1 VFQLIVDELPKLK
14 SDWENGGEGGREV
27 GENRMLQF
35 LCIRLSWK
43 KVGTVGFDCCCACAQ
58 PQKLEL
64 GVGSVGGGRKKF
76 SHTKMLRVGCR
87 CSLVD

>member
-1 VFQLIVDELPKLK
+1 MHPLEL
-14 SDWENGGEGGREV
+14 
-27 GENRMLQF
+27 
-35 LCIRLSWK
+35 K

-58 PQKLEL
+58 PWKLEL

-76 SHTKMLRVGCR
+76 SHTKMLRVDCR